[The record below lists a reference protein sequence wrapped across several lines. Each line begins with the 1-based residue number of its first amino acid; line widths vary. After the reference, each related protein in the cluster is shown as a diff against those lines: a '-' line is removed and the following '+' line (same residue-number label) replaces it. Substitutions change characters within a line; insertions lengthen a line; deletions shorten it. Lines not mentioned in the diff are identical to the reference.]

1 MTSKKK
7 GKAPVEPLDDA
18 KTSKQ
23 RSKELREM
31 MTLYRDSKDRIKRA
45 KMGMFSDSPPLSSRI
60 KGQSPEDEHQ
70 MENQAVVND

>member
-7 GKAPVEPLDDA
+7 GKATEEPLDDA

-31 MTLYRDSKDRIKRA
+31 MTLYRDSKERMKRA
-45 KMGMFSDSPPLSSRI
+45 KMGMFSDSPPLSSKI

-70 MENQAVVND
+70 VENEAVVNN